1 MTFSSSGTAFWFR
14 YLGISAGLFLI
25 SGSLSAQT
33 TRTWTGTVNLDW
45 FNAGNWTPSGVPAAN
60 DIVNITNG
68 GTINL
73 TAPVVISNQFY
84 WSGAFLSG
92 NSLTIA
98 SNAVMTINTDTGLL
112 LENALT
118 NAGTVI
124 WSNNAG
130 GLGVLNNGGGFAGLI
145 ANLPGALWDIQ
156 CDQTMQNSA
165 GTTAYFYNS
174 GMLRKSAGSG
184 TTFFAIPLF
193 NSGSVT
199 DLQGTLNFQGGGP
212 ITGAFTASAG
222 TGIQFSLGN
231 FSNAVPVSMN
241 GPGTFQLTGGSLW
254 LFSDIISNLVL
265 ANGTVNLGPAFQGGA
280 ITNLT
285 ISGAALGG
293 TNTVTGNFIWNNGT
307 IGGGPLTIASTGVMQ
322 ITGFN
327 SLLLTN
333 ALTNAGTVIWT
344 TNAGGIDIA
353 NNNSYYAGLIE
364 NLPGALFDIQC
375 DQDLVNNAGTTAY
388 FHNAGTL
395 RKSALTGTTSFEIPL
410 LNSGTVVGLQGALDF
425 SGNGTLAGTFTAGSG
440 AFINFTS
447 GSIFGGNFTNS
458 GPVTINGS
466 GTVQLLGANLFL
478 LTDTVTNFPL
488 TSGTVYPGPAFQGG
502 TITNLTLLGAT
513 LGGTNTVTGTLTCSN
528 GNIGVFNTADSLT
541 IAPSGVLNLIGAGQ
555 LLLES
560 PLTNAGIVNWTNN
573 GALFVLNN
581 NGGYAGLIENLSGA
595 LFDIQ
600 CDQTMQN
607 TAGTTAY
614 FHNVGT
620 LRKSALTGFTTFDIP
635 LFNSGSVIALQGT
648 LGFEAGGP
656 LTGDFT
662 AAAPAIISFFGGNYT
677 NSVPVTMNG
686 PGTFQLAGGSTLLLL
701 SNTIPNLLLVGG
713 TVYLGPAFQ
722 GGTITNLTISGATL
736 SGTNTITGTFNWNNG
751 TINGGSMTIASNGV
765 MNMDPTTTMLLRS
778 PLTNFGTVAWT
789 NSSGGFS
796 ASLELIYSGTDLGLI
811 ENLAGALFDLQCD
824 ETIFGVAS
832 AYFHNTGTLQKSA
845 LTGASEFSLPVTNSG
860 TISSLS
866 GNIAFTDGFTPIG
879 GSLLYGLSSPTSYGT
894 MSISGTATLAGSVGV
909 LWLNGFVPANGN
921 SFTLLT
927 YGSRTGM
934 FTNFTSP
941 PGALWITNYGA
952 GAFTATVSSIN
963 QLGFSTQ
970 PVGRLTNLVLAP
982 IVVQVE
988 DPSSNAVPVSGVPIT
1003 LSLNSGAGPINGTL
1017 TQNTDVSGKA
1027 TFGNLSFNTAGTKTL
1042 RAASSGLTSAIS
1054 VPFQIL
1060 SVIGLQWANTGF
1072 AIQLNA
1078 SNNFSSVTIYA
1089 STNLAKTSA
1098 WVAIYTNPPT
1108 NGPIQFLD
1116 TAATN
1121 YPWRFYRFTQP

>member
-1 MTFSSSGTAFWFR
+1 MSLSHLSKVSWFR
-14 YLGISAGLFLI
+14 YLGIIVGFIFSASLV
-25 SGSLSAQT
+25 SGQT
-33 TRTWTGTVNLDW
+33 TRTWNGSVNLDW
-45 FNAGNWTPSGVPAAN
+45 FNAGNWTPTGVPADN

-73 TAPVVISNQFY
+73 TAPVTISNQFY
-84 WSGAFLSG
+84 WSGAYLSG

-98 SNAVMTINTDTGLL
+98 SNAVMIINTDVGLL
-112 LENALT
+112 LENPLT

-130 GLGVLNNGGGFAGLI
+130 GLSVLNNDGGFAGLV
-145 ANLPGALWDIQ
+145 ANQAGALWDIQ
-156 CDQTMQNSA
+156 CDQSLLNSA
-165 GTTAYFYNS
+165 GTNACFYNS
-174 GMLRKSAGSG
+174 GTLRKSAGSG

-212 ITGAFTASAG
+212 LTGTFTANAG
-222 TGIQFSLGN
+222 TGIQFSNGN
-231 FSNAVPVSMN
+231 FSNSVPVSMN
-241 GPGTFQLTGGSLW
+241 GPGSFQLIGGTLW

-265 ANGTVNLGPAFQGGA
+265 ANGTVYPGPAFQGGT

-285 ISGAALGG
+285 ISGATLGG
-293 TNTVTGNFIWNNGT
+293 TNTVTGTFIWSNG
-307 IGGGPLTIASTGVMQ
+307 IVGQGPLTIASTGVMT

-344 TNAGGIDIA
+344 NAGGIDVA

-364 NLPGALFDIQC
+364 NLPGALFDVQC
-375 DQDLVNNAGTTAY
+375 DQVLQNNAGTTAY

-502 TITNLTLLGAT
+502 TITNLILLGAT

-528 GNIGVFNTADSLT
+528 GNIGVYNTADSLT
-541 IAPSGVLNLIGAGQ
+541 IAPSGVLNIDGTGQ
-555 LLLES
+555 LLLEC
-560 PLTNAGIVNWTNN
+560 PLTNSGIVNWTN
-573 GALFVLNN
+573 AEDLLVLNN
-581 NGGYAGLIENLSGA
+581 NSYYFGLIENLSGA

-614 FHNVGT
+614 FHNLGT
-620 LRKSALTGFTTFDIP
+620 LRKSALTGFTTFDLP
-635 LFNSGSVIALQGT
+635 LFNSGSVIALRGT
-648 LGFEAGGP
+648 LGFEGGGP
-656 LTGDFT
+656 LTGAFT
-662 AAAPAIISFFGGNYT
+662 AAAPATISFFGGNYT

-686 PGTFQLAGGSTLLLL
+686 PGALQLTGGATLLLL
-701 SNTIPNLLLVGG
+701 SNAIPNLLLAGG
-713 TVYLGPAFQ
+713 TVYLGPAFE

-736 SGTNTITGTFNWNNG
+736 SGTNTVTGTFNWNNG
-751 TINGGSMTIASNGV
+751 TIDGGSMTIASNGV
-765 MNMDPTTTMLLRS
+765 MIMDPTTTMLLRS

-789 NSSGGFS
+789 NSTGGFS
-796 ASLELIYSGTDLGLI
+796 ATLELIYGGADLGLI
-811 ENLAGALFDLQCD
+811 ENLAGALFDMQCD
-824 ETIFGVAS
+824 ETIFGAAQ

-845 LTGASEFSLPVTNSG
+845 LTGASDISIAVTNSG

-866 GNIAFTDGFTPIG
+866 GVIAFTSGFAPIG
-879 GSLLYGLSSPTSYGT
+879 GALLYGLSSPTSYGT
-894 MSISGTATLAGSVGV
+894 MSISGNATLAGSVGV

-927 YGSRTGM
+927 YGSFTGV

-941 PGALWITNYGA
+941 PGALWITNYGPT
-952 GAFTATVSSIN
+952 AFTAAVSSIN
-963 QLGFSTQ
+963 QLGFATQ
-970 PVGRLTNLVLAP
+970 PVGGRLTNVVLAP
-982 IVVQVE
+982 IVVQLE

-1003 LSLNSGAGPINGTL
+1003 MSLNSGLGIINGTL
-1017 TQNTDVSGKA
+1017 TQNTDSSGKA
-1027 TFGNLSFNTAGTKTL
+1027 MFGNLSFSAAGTKTL
-1042 RAASSGLTSAIS
+1042 RAASSGVTSAIS

-1060 SVIGLQWANTGF
+1060 SLIGLQWTNTGF
-1072 AIQLNA
+1072 AIQLNGR
-1078 SNNFSSVTIYA
+1078 NNFSSVTIYA
-1089 STNLAKTSA
+1089 STNLGKTTA
-1098 WVAIYTNPPT
+1098 WIPIYTNPPT
-1108 NGPIQFLD
+1108 NGSIQFLD